1 MIRYVLFLS
10 LVISGNSLLAKEY
23 PISSA
28 EELSHLELKPG
39 DKVIL
44 KSGSWKDQQ
53 LLFQGIGTQKKPIT
67 LIPEAK
73 EGIKLTG
80 NSNLKINGE
89 WLLVDGL
96 IFAEGYSLKEDVIL
110 FSNKSANCRV
120 TNTAIIN
127 YNNPDKKVDYKWIS
141 VWGHRNR
148 VDHCWLE
155 GKSHQGTTLVIW
167 LDDEPN
173 YDLVDHNYFGS
184 RPELGV
190 NGGETIRIGN
200 STWSLHDSYT
210 TVENNI
216 FDHCDGEL
224 EIISNKSCK
233 NIIRNNLFYES
244 QGTLT
249 LRHGNDADVY
259 DNIFIGNGV
268 PNTGGIRVI
277 AENHKVHDNYLQD
290 LTGTGMS
297 AAISIMDG
305 LPNPPLVGHW
315 QVKNAA
321 IINNTIINCKEPL
334 IVGAGKNAERYLR
347 PENVQFSNNKI
358 VANGP
363 VIRWVDDSAKI
374 RFENNI
380 VYTSTNQEKLPTG
393 FSIVSPASIKKD
405 ALGIY
410 LISSSSPPPRFWEKE
425 TIGPGWMQQKKF
437 VVK

>member
-10 LVISGNSLLAKEY
+10 LLAMTNSAFAKEY
-23 PISSA
+23 RICSA
-28 EELSHLELKPG
+28 DELSRIELKPG
-39 DKVIL
+39 DKVVL
-44 KSGSWKDQQ
+44 KTGNWRDQQ
-53 LLFQGIGTQKKPIT
+53 LLFRGNGTEKAPI
-67 LIPEAK
+67 LFIAEGK
-73 EGIKLTG
+73 DGIKVTG
-80 NSNLKINGE
+80 NSNLKINGQ
-89 WLLVDGL
+89 WLIVDGL
-96 IFAEGYSLKEDVIL
+96 IFTDGYSQNDDVIL
-110 FSNKSANCRV
+110 FSGESANCRL

-127 YNNPDKKVDYKWIS
+127 YNHPDKKVDYKWVS
-141 VWGHRNR
+141 VWGHHNR

-173 YDLVDHNYFGS
+173 YDLIDHNYFGS
-184 RPELGV
+184 RPALGV

-210 TVENNI
+210 TVEKNI

-233 NIIRNNLFYES
+233 NVIRNNFFYES

-259 DNIFIGNGV
+259 GNTFIGNGV

-315 QVKNAA
+315 QVKNAS
-321 IINNTIINCKEPL
+321 ITNNSIVNCKEPL

-358 VANGP
+358 VASGE
-363 VIRWVDDSAKI
+363 VIRWADDSAQI

-380 VYTSTNQEKLPTG
+380 VYASTKDEQLPAG
-393 FSIVSPASIKKD
+393 FSILSPVSIKKD
-405 ALGIY
+405 ATGIY
-410 LISSSSPPPRFWEKE
+410 LIPSSSPLPRFWEVE
-425 TIGPGWMQQKKF
+425 TVGPAWMPQKKF
-437 VVK
+437 AIK